1 MIPLPPRS
9 TRTDP
14 LCPYTT
20 LFRSQETQSRKADV
34 DGDHI
39 DRQPP
44 WLMMA
49 GRSHGF
55 GGVRE
60 DNRKLLAKE
69 NENDA
74 VGRELDRVTNGVA
87 PDAGR
92 RFDPAGSPDQA
103 HAQACRASRADSG
116 TGEMPGPDRGRARG
130 P

>member
-1 MIPLPPRS
+1 MRISDWSSDVCSSDL
-9 TRTDP
+9 
-14 LCPYTT
+14 
-20 LFRSQETQSRKADV
+20 TQSRKADV

-74 VGRELDRVTNGVA
+74 VGRELDRVPNGVA

-92 RFDPAGSPDQA
+92 RFDLAGSLAEA
-103 HAQACRASRADSG
+103 HGQACRDRPRDAG
-116 TGEMPGPDRGRARG
+116 TGEVLGNKKGSRRDKKGEKRK
-130 P
+130 